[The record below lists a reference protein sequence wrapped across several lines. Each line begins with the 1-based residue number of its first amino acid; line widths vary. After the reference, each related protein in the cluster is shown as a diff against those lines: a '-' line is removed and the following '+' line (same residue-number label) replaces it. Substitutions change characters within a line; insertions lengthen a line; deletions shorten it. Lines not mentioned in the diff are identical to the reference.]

1 LAYTTPVPSKK
12 KKRWSAILF
21 GPPGTAK
28 TTLAEDIARSL
39 GWPLVTIETSDF
51 LAQGVDKMAHQARL
65 LFRKLE
71 QLREVV
77 VFIDEVEEFVRERTE
92 AEADRESRL
101 TTTAMLTLLQRF
113 LHNKRAILIFAT
125 NHSEVFDRAITRR
138 FDLMVLVKPP
148 NVDSKIALW
157 RERRQNVPPT
167 LLAKEEEAL
176 RSNADIVDRFTYDEW
191 ATFME
196 QHEEL
201 GRKAAAS
208 EGELAPLLR
217 ETAAALIIDKR
228 EWKRWAKSKSAVR

>member
-1 LAYTTPVPSKK
+1 
-12 KKRWSAILF
+12 
-21 GPPGTAK
+21 
-28 TTLAEDIARSL
+28 
-39 GWPLVTIETSDF
+39 LVTIETSDF